1 MKGAAVPASRDGRAD
16 VPNQP
21 DADRAR
27 SGDQPDPWSRAG
39 LKLRLER
46 LPPGHPSSPRYDA
59 DSGRGPD
66 ASGRGYWAEVPRF
79 LRAWADHV
87 RLWPA
92 GRRAATVDR
101 SQDPAGSWRGDGNQY
116 LSPEQHAQAK
126 DVIAGVQ
133 RAERALT
140 GQMTNVARENACG
153 GWLEG
158 LQFRRKGEERLKEK
172 IAEKVEHEPG
182 RTPAQAAQRINDAI
196 RYTFCFEPGKYTD
209 GYWDVKQR
217 LEEREYKMIYS
228 ENHWPDDPEYKGVY
242 TRWVTPE
249 GQRFELQFHTRE
261 SFHAKQQLTHRS
273 YERRRNPLTTDDERR
288 ELQAFQRDVCY
299 RINVPEGT
307 TAIPNYGR
315 KGHS

>member
-1 MKGAAVPASRDGRAD
+1 M
-16 VPNQP
+16 
-21 DADRAR
+21 
-27 SGDQPDPWSRAG
+27 
-39 LKLRLER
+39 
-46 LPPGHPSSPRYDA
+46 
-59 DSGRGPD
+59 
-66 ASGRGYWAEVPRF
+66 PRF

-92 GRRAATVDR
+92 DQRAAAVDR

-140 GQMTNVARENACG
+140 GQMTDVAQENSCG

-182 RTPAQAAQRINDAI
+182 KTPAGAAQRINDAI
-196 RYTFCFEPGKYTD
+196 RYTFCFEPGTYTD

-217 LEEREYKMIYS
+217 LEAREYKMIYG
-228 ENHWPDDPEYKGVY
+228 ENHWRDDPEYKGVN

-261 SFHAKQQLTHRS
+261 SFHAKQQVTHRS
-273 YERRRNPLTTDDERR
+273 YE
-288 ELQAFQRDVCY
+288 
-299 RINVPEGT
+299 
-307 TAIPNYGR
+307 
-315 KGHS
+315 